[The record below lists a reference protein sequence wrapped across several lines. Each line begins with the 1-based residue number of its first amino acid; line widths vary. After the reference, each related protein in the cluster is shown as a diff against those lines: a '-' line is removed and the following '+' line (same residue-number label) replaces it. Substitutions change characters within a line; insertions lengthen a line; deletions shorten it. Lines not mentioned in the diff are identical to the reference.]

1 MVIVISFQR
10 FKRQSLKD
18 QEYSFIQPFEM
29 HLANLTQLTFNAKDM
44 TKGSSFFN
52 YKFDIIK
59 LRYYVYHDRSFLT
72 RLINR
77 IPQLHPLSKC
87 ILPFVKSFQSFQ
99 STAPRIINNIPE
111 EYP

>member
-44 TKGSSFFN
+44 TRQKDPVS
-52 YKFDIIK
+52 
-59 LRYYVYHDRSFLT
+59 
-72 RLINR
+72 LITSL
-77 IPQLHPLSKC
+77 IS
-87 ILPFVKSFQSFQ
+87 
-99 STAPRIINNIPE
+99 
-111 EYP
+111 

>member
-18 QEYSFIQPFEM
+18 QEYLFIQPFEM

-59 LRYYVYHDRSFLT
+59 LR
-72 RLINR
+72 
-77 IPQLHPLSKC
+77 
-87 ILPFVKSFQSFQ
+87 
-99 STAPRIINNIPE
+99 
-111 EYP
+111 